1 MLFTAEHTFGD
12 IEGKSVCDL
21 GCGCGMLTIGCAL
34 MDASYVLGIDIDDD
48 AIETAAQNTDE
59 FDMQDRVDLVRADVG
74 VPVTPLF
81 ARLAKRFDTVVLNP
95 PFGTKNNKGID
106 MLFLQRALELSR
118 GAVYSLHKSSTRE
131 VTLLFYFIL
140 FFVYLFIV
148 LLSLPSTSSGRPKI
162 GGSPAKSS
170 QSSGTTW
177 MRPTNSTRRNRSTLK
192 SIFSVSHFLLLLLLL
207 VHPHDW
213 CRITCRFTFSKNK
226 RNF

>member
-140 FFVYLFIV
+140 FFCLFIHRPPLITQYILRKAKDWGV
-148 LLSLPSTSSGRPKI
+148 TCQVVAELRYNLDASYKFHKKKSVDIEVDLLRLSFPPPPPPRPS
-162 GGSPAKSS
+162 A
-170 QSSGTTW
+170 
-177 MRPTNSTRRNRSTLK
+177 
-192 SIFSVSHFLLLLLLL
+192 
-207 VHPHDW
+207 
-213 CRITCRFTFSKNK
+213 
-226 RNF
+226 